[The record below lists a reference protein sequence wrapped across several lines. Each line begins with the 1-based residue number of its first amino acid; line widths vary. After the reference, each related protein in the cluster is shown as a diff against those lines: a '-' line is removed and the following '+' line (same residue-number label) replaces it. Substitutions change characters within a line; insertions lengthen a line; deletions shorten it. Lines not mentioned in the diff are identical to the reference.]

1 MKRFSIYFLFIL
13 SICPVI
19 VFGQQAPSSTGE
31 IYGTVYQQDLEQP
44 VPSAQVRIVETNQRT
59 TTDQNGE
66 FRFRNLPPG
75 KYTLTASASGYNP
88 PAEVVVTVEPRETTQ
103 PKIYLEQIAVELREV
118 EVEAERAAS
127 PVGKQTLSASEIQRV
142 PGSTG
147 DALRALQVLPSVGVA
162 NDFSGALYIRG
173 GSDED
178 NLYYFDRVPIG
189 YPYHFGGIVS
199 SLSSEV
205 IERID
210 VYAGGYGAEFGVDSQ
225 AVIDIYSRNR
235 NTNGFRAK
243 FNLNLLYSE
252 GLLEGKIGDQGFWYF
267 AGRRSYIDLFL
278 GSLSFDS
285 GSITAFPRFWDY
297 QVKGAYDLNDEH
309 QLSLN
314 IFASGDNFA
323 LKLDGED
330 VDEDIRGNI
339 SFGSGFEGA
348 GIHLRSRLT
357 DRLTSFLSLTRS
369 DFQFDVSAG
378 SELSLKIDAPDY
390 ILREDLTY
398 TLNPKHR
405 LETGVILGL
414 EPGRAT
420 GKFIRPPDE
429 GEVDYDPRFI
439 EKQTFNES
447 VSGKRMEVYL
457 QDRYKVLPFLSV
469 VLGLRVDYFNLVDDF
484 SIQPR
489 GSLLLD
495 IMEGS
500 QLQFSYG
507 NYYQVPGPPRLTQSV
522 GNPDLNTSQASHY
535 VLEFTRQVSKGTEF
549 KFAGYYK
556 DLANLVTTDDEMIY
570 LNQGV
575 GFAQGT
581 EVFLRHRAG
590 DRFLGWGSYTYGL
603 SKRRDRPEE
612 PYRYYSFDQTH
623 VATLAA
629 TYQLTPTWEI
639 GLKWQY
645 RTGNPYTPALGVTRE
660 IDRRN
665 GEPIYVPIY
674 GDINSERL
682 PPYHRLDVKI
692 SKAFRFNSWEMSV
705 FLELLNAYNRR
716 NLLTYSYNDDY
727 DDDNREEIYY
737 DDDDRE
743 EIYQFPLIPYL
754 GITTE
759 F

>member
-1 MKRFSIYFLFIL
+1 MKKFSIYFLFIL
-13 SICPVI
+13 SIYSVTA
-19 VFGQQAPSSTGE
+19 FGQQPPNGTGE
-31 IYGTVYQQDLEQP
+31 IYGTIYQKDPEQP
-44 VPSAQVRIVETNQRT
+44 VPSVQIRIVETNQRV
-59 TTDQNGE
+59 TTDPNGE
-66 FRFRNLPPG
+66 FRFRNLPAG
-75 KYTLTASASGYNP
+75 TYTLTASASGYNL
-88 PAEVVVTVEPRETTQ
+88 PADVVVTIEPGETTEL
-103 PKIYLEQIAVELREV
+103 KIYLEQIVVELDEV
-118 EVEAERAAS
+118 EVKGERATS
-127 PVGKQTLSASEIQRV
+127 PVGRQSLRGSEIQRI
-142 PGSTG
+142 PGATG
-147 DALRALQVLPSVGVA
+147 DALRALQALPSIGVA

-225 AVIDIYSRNR
+225 AVIDIYSRNKSIDS
-235 NTNGFRAK
+235 FRAK
-243 FNLNLLYSE
+243 FNLNVLYSE
-252 GLLEGKIGDQGFWYF
+252 GLLEGKIGERGFWYA

-285 GSITAFPRFWDY
+285 GAITAFPRFWDY
-297 QVKGAYDLNDEH
+297 QVKGGYELNDKH
-309 QLSLN
+309 QLSMNL
-314 IFASGDNFA
+314 FASGDNFA

-330 VDEDIRGNI
+330 VDEEVRGNI

-348 GIHLRSRLT
+348 GIHLRSRFT

-369 DFQFDVSAG
+369 YFQFDVNVG
-378 SELSLKIDAPDY
+378 PELSLKIDAPDY
-390 ILREDLTY
+390 VLREDLTY

-414 EPGRAT
+414 EPGRAI
-420 GKFIRPPDE
+420 GRFIRPPDE
-429 GEVDYDPRFI
+429 GEVDYDPRFL
-439 EKQTFNES
+439 ERQTFDES

-469 VLGLRVDYFNLVDDF
+469 VLGLRVDYFSLVDDF
-484 SIQPR
+484 SVQPR

-495 IMEGS
+495 IMGGS

-522 GNPDLNTSQASHY
+522 GNPDLSTSQASHY
-535 VLEFTRQVSKGTEF
+535 VLEFTRQVSEGTEF

-556 DLANLVTTDDEMIY
+556 NLANLVTNDDDMVY
-570 LNQGV
+570 LNQGA

-581 EVFLRHRAG
+581 EVFLRHRTG
-590 DRFLGWGSYTYGL
+590 DRFLGWGSYAYGL

-629 TYQLTPTWEI
+629 TYRLTPTWEI
-639 GLKWQY
+639 GVKWQY
-645 RTGNPYTPALGVTRE
+645 RTGNPYTPVEDATQQT
-660 IDRRN
+660 DPRN
-665 GEPIYVPIY
+665 GELIYIPNY
-674 GDINSERL
+674 AETNSGRL
-682 PPYHRLDVKI
+682 PSYHRLDMKL
-692 SKAFRFNSWEMSV
+692 SKAFRFNSWEMSL
-705 FLELLNAYNRR
+705 FLELLNAYNRK
-716 NLLTYSYNDDY
+716 NLLDFSYSDDY
-727 DDDNREEIYY
+727 TEKD
-737 DDDDRE
+737 
-743 EIYQFPLIPYL
+743 EIYQFPIIPYL
-754 GITTE
+754 GITSE

>member
-1 MKRFSIYFLFIL
+1 MDNNPQTALGKFTVQSINDD
-13 SICPVI
+13 P
-19 VFGQQAPSSTGE
+19 
-31 IYGTVYQQDLEQP
+31 EQP
-44 VPSAQVRIVETNQRT
+44 VASAQIRIVETNQRV
-59 TTDQNGE
+59 TTDPNGE
-66 FRFRNLPPG
+66 FRFRDLPAG
-75 KYTLTASASGYNP
+75 EYTLTASASGYRLP
-88 PAEVVVTVEPRETTQ
+88 TDVGVTIKPGETTQ
-103 PKIYLEQIAVELREV
+103 LKIYLEPIPVVLDEV
-118 EVEAERAAS
+118 EVTGERAATA
-127 PVGKQTLSASEIQRV
+127 VGRQSLRGSEIQRV
-142 PGSTG
+142 PGAIG
-147 DALRALQVLPSVGVA
+147 DALRALQALPSIGVA

-199 SLSSEV
+199 SLSSEI

-235 NTNGFRAK
+235 NIDSFRAK
-243 FNLNLLYSE
+243 FNLNVLYSE
-252 GLLEGKIGDQGFWYF
+252 GLLEGKIGERGFWYA

-285 GSITAFPRFWDY
+285 GQITAFPRFWDY
-297 QVKGAYDLNDEH
+297 QVKGGYDLSEKH

-314 IFASGDNFA
+314 LFASGDNFA

-330 VDEDIRGNI
+330 VDEDFRGNI
-339 SFGSGFEGA
+339 SFGSGFEGT
-348 GIHLRSRLT
+348 GIHLRSLLT

-369 DFQFDVSAG
+369 YFQFDVNAG
-378 SELSLKIDAPDY
+378 PALALKIDAPDY
-390 ILREDLTY
+390 VLREDLTY
-398 TLNPKHR
+398 RLTPKHQ
-405 LETGVILGL
+405 LESGLIFAL
-414 EPGRAT
+414 EPGKAT
-420 GKFIRPPDE
+420 GNFFRPPDE

-439 EKQTFNES
+439 EKQTFDES
-447 VSGKRMEVYL
+447 VLGQRMEVYL
-457 QDRYKVLPFLSV
+457 QDRYRVLPFLSV
-469 VLGLRVDYFNLVDDF
+469 VLGLRVDYFSLIDEP

-489 GSLLLD
+489 GSLLLE

-522 GNPDLNTSQASHY
+522 GNPDLTTSQASHY
-535 VLEFTRQVSKGTEF
+535 VLEFTRQVSEGTEF

-556 DLANLVTTDDEMIY
+556 NLANLVTNDDDVIY

-603 SKRRDRPEE
+603 SKRRDRPGE

-629 TYQLTPTWEI
+629 TYRLTPTWEI
-639 GLKWQY
+639 GVKWQY
-645 RTGNPYTPALGVTRE
+645 RTGNPYTPVEGATLDT
-660 IDRRN
+660 DPRN
-665 GEPIYVPIY
+665 GESIYIPEY
-674 GDINSERL
+674 AETNSARL
-682 PPYHRLDVKI
+682 PPYHRLDMKL
-692 SKAFRFNSWEMSV
+692 SKAFRFNRWEMSL
-705 FLELLNAYNRR
+705 FLELLNAYNRK
-716 NLLTYSYNDDY
+716 NLLDFSYSDDY
-727 DDDNREEIYY
+727 TEKD
-737 DDDDRE
+737 
-743 EIYQFPLIPYL
+743 EIYQFPIIPYL

>member
-13 SICPVI
+13 SIYPVTA
-19 VFGQQAPSSTGE
+19 FGQQSPNPTGE
-31 IYGTVYQQDLEQP
+31 IYGTVYQKDLEQR
-44 VPSAQVRIVETNQRT
+44 VASAQIRIAETNQRT
-59 TTDQNGE
+59 TTDPNGE
-66 FRFRNLPPG
+66 FRFRNLPAG
-75 KYTLTASASGYNP
+75 TYTLAASASGYRLP
-88 PAEVVVTVEPRETTQ
+88 EDVVVTIEPGATTQ
-103 PKIYLEQIAVELREV
+103 LKIYLEQVVVELDEV
-118 EVEAERAAS
+118 EVTGERAAS
-127 PVGKQTLSASEIQRV
+127 PVGRQSLRGSEIQRV

-147 DALRALQVLPSVGVA
+147 DALRALQALPSIGVA

-199 SLSSEV
+199 SLSSEI

-225 AVIDIYSRNR
+225 AVIDIYSRNKSIDS
-235 NTNGFRAK
+235 FRAK
-243 FNLNLLYSE
+243 FNLNVLYSE
-252 GLLEGKIGDQGFWYF
+252 GLLEGKLGDQGFWYA

-285 GSITAFPRFWDY
+285 GAITAFPRFWDY
-297 QVKGAYDLNDEH
+297 QVKGGYELNDKH
-309 QLSLN
+309 QLSMNL
-314 IFASGDNFA
+314 FASGDNFA

-330 VDEDIRGNI
+330 VDEEVRGNI

-348 GIHLRSRLT
+348 GIHLRSRFT

-369 DFQFDVSAG
+369 YFQFDVNVG
-378 SELSLKIDAPDY
+378 PELSLKIDAPDY
-390 ILREDLTY
+390 VLREDLTY

-414 EPGRAT
+414 EPGRAI
-420 GKFIRPPDE
+420 GRFIRPPDE
-429 GEVDYDPRFI
+429 GEVDYDPRFL
-439 EKQTFNES
+439 ERQTFDES
-447 VSGKRMEVYL
+447 VSGKRIEVYL

-469 VLGLRVDYFNLVDDF
+469 VLGLRVDYFSLVDDF
-484 SIQPR
+484 SVQPR
-489 GSLLLD
+489 GSLLFD

-522 GNPDLNTSQASHY
+522 GNPDLSTSQASHY
-535 VLEFTRQVSKGTEF
+535 VLEFTRQVSEGTEF

-556 DLANLVTTDDEMIY
+556 DLANLVTNDDDMIY
-570 LNQGV
+570 LNQGA

-581 EVFLRHRAG
+581 EVFLRHRTG
-590 DRFLGWGSYTYGL
+590 DRFLGWGSYAYGL

-629 TYQLTPTWEI
+629 TYRLTPTWEI
-639 GLKWQY
+639 GVKWQY
-645 RTGNPYTPALGVTRE
+645 RTGNPYTPVRGATLDT
-660 IDRRN
+660 DPRN
-665 GEPIYVPIY
+665 GELIYIPNY
-674 GDINSERL
+674 AETNSGRL
-682 PPYHRLDVKI
+682 PSYHRLDMKV
-692 SKAFRFNSWEMSV
+692 SKAFRFNSWEMSL
-705 FLELLNAYNRR
+705 FLELLNAYNRK
-716 NLLTYSYNDDY
+716 NLLDFSYSDDY
-727 DDDNREEIYY
+727 TEKD
-737 DDDDRE
+737 
-743 EIYQFPLIPYL
+743 EIYQFPIIPYL

>member
-1 MKRFSIYFLFIL
+1 MNRFLICFLLIVFIYP
-13 SICPVI
+13 CAG
-19 VFGQQAPSSTGE
+19 FGQQPPSSTGE
-31 IYGTVYQQDLEQP
+31 ISGVVYQQDLEQP
-44 VPSAQVRIVETNQRT
+44 VASARIRIVETNQRL
-59 TTDQNGE
+59 TTDRNGE
-66 FRFRNLPPG
+66 FRVRNLPAG
-75 KYTLTASASGYNP
+75 TYTLTTSASGYEP
-88 PAEVVVTVEPRETTQ
+88 SEDVVVTIEPGQTTEL
-103 PKIYLEQIAVELREV
+103 KIYLEQIAVELDEV
-118 EVEAERAAS
+118 EVTGERAAA
-127 PVGKQTLSASEIQRV
+127 PVGRQTLSGSEIQRV

-147 DALRALQVLPSVGVA
+147 DALRALQALPSIGVA

-225 AVIDIYSRNR
+225 AVIDIYSRNKNR
-235 NTNGFRAK
+235 DGFRAK
-243 FNLNLLYSE
+243 FNLNVLYSE
-252 GLLEGKIGDQGFWYF
+252 GLLEGQISDQGFWYF

-278 GSLSFDS
+278 GSLAFDS
-285 GSITAFPRFWDY
+285 GAITAFPRFWDY
-297 QVKGAYDLNDEH
+297 QVKGGYDLNDKH

-314 IFASGDNFA
+314 IFASGDSFA

-330 VDEDIRGNI
+330 VDEDVRGNI

-348 GIHLRSRLT
+348 GIHLRSRFT

-378 SELSLKIDAPDY
+378 PELSLKIDAPDY
-390 ILREDLTY
+390 VLREDITY
-398 TLNPKHR
+398 TLNPKHQ
-405 LETGVILGL
+405 LETGVILGF
-414 EPGRAT
+414 EPGSAT

-439 EKQTFNES
+439 EKQEFDES
-447 VSGKRMEVYL
+447 VSGRRMEVYL

-469 VLGLRVDYFNLVDDF
+469 VLGLRVDYFNLIDDF

-500 QLQFSYG
+500 QLQLSYG

-522 GNPDLNTSQASHY
+522 GNPDLTTSQASHY
-535 VLEFTRQVSKGTEF
+535 VLEFTRQVSEGTEF

-556 DLANLVTTDDEMIY
+556 DLANLVTNDDDMIY
-570 LNQGV
+570 LNQGA

-629 TYQLTPTWEI
+629 TYRLTPTWEI

-645 RTGNPYTPALGVTRE
+645 RTGNPYTPVEGATQKT
-660 IDRRN
+660 DPRN
-665 GEPIYVPIY
+665 DELIYIPNY
-674 GDINSERL
+674 AEINSARL
-682 PPYHRLDVKI
+682 PPYHRLDVKL
-692 SKAFRFNSWEMSV
+692 SKAFRFNSWEMSF
-705 FLELLNAYNRR
+705 FLELLNAYNRK
-716 NLLTYSYNDDY
+716 NLLDFSYNDDY
-727 DDDNREEIYY
+727 SEKD
-737 DDDDRE
+737 
-743 EIYQFPLIPYL
+743 EIYQFPIIPYL

>member
-1 MKRFSIYFLFIL
+1 MKRFSIYVLLILFIY
-13 SICPVI
+13 PGAA
-19 VFGQQAPSSTGE
+19 FGQQAPSSTGE
-31 IYGTVYQQDLEQP
+31 IYGTVYQVDPEQP
-44 VPSAQVRIVETNQRT
+44 VASAQIRIVETNQRA

-66 FRFRNLPPG
+66 FRFRNLPAG
-75 KYTLTASASGYNP
+75 TYTLTASASGYNP
-88 PAEVVVTVEPRETTQ
+88 PADVVVTIEPGKTTQ
-103 PKIYLEQIAVELREV
+103 LKIYLEQIAVELREV
-118 EVEAERAAS
+118 EVTGERAVA
-127 PVGKQTLSASEIQRV
+127 PVGRQSLRGSEIQRV
-142 PGSTG
+142 PGSVG
-147 DALRALQVLPSVGVA
+147 DALRALQALPSIGVA

-225 AVIDIYSRNR
+225 AVVDIYSRNK
-235 NTNGFRAK
+235 NTDGFRAK
-243 FNLNLLYSE
+243 FNLNVLYSE
-252 GLLEGKIGDQGFWYF
+252 GLLEGKIGDQGFWYA

-285 GSITAFPRFWDY
+285 GAITAFPRFWDY
-297 QVKGAYDLNDEH
+297 QVKGGYKLSEKH

-314 IFASGDNFA
+314 LFASGDNFA

-330 VDEDIRGNI
+330 VDEDVRGNI

-369 DFQFDVSAG
+369 DFQFDVNVG
-378 SELSLKIDAPDY
+378 PELSLKIDAPDY
-390 ILREDLTY
+390 VLREDLTY

-414 EPGRAT
+414 EPGRAV

-439 EKQTFNES
+439 DKQEFDES
-447 VSGKRMEVYL
+447 GSGKRMEVYL
-457 QDRYKVLPFLSV
+457 QDRYRVLPFLSV
-469 VLGLRVDYFNLVDDF
+469 VLGLRVDYSSLVDDF

-507 NYYQVPGPPRLTQSV
+507 NYHQVPGPPRLTQSV

-535 VLEFTRQVSKGTEF
+535 VLEFTRQVSEGTEF

-556 DLANLVTTDDEMIY
+556 DLANLATNDDKMIY
-570 LNQGV
+570 LNQGT

-581 EVFLRHRAG
+581 EVFLRHRVG

-603 SKRRDRPEE
+603 SKRRDRPDE

-629 TYQLTPTWEI
+629 TYRLTPTWEI
-639 GLKWQY
+639 GVKWQY
-645 RTGNPYTPALGVTRE
+645 RTGNPYTPV
-660 IDRRN
+660 IDATQKTDPRN
-665 GEPIYVPIY
+665 DELVYVPNY
-674 GDINSERL
+674 AETNSGRL
-682 PPYHRLDVKI
+682 PPYHRLDVKL
-692 SKAFRFNSWEMSV
+692 SKAFRFNSWEISL
-705 FLELLNAYNRR
+705 FLELLNAYNRK
-716 NLLTYSYNDDY
+716 NLLSYSYSEDY
-727 DDDNREEIYY
+727 DPDKI
-737 DDDDRE
+737 E

>member
-1 MKRFSIYFLFIL
+1 MNRFPIYIL
-13 SICPVI
+13 LVLSFFPVTA
-19 VFGQQAPSSTGE
+19 FGQQAPDPTGE
-31 IYGTVYQQDLEQP
+31 ISGTVYQRDLEQP
-44 VPSAQVRIVETNQRT
+44 VPSARIRIVETNQRT
-59 TTDQNGE
+59 VTDQSGE
-66 FRFRNLPPG
+66 FRVRDLPPG
-75 KYTLTASASGYNP
+75 EYTLTVSASGYQP
-88 PAEVVVTVEPRETTQ
+88 PEDVVVTVEPGQTTEL
-103 PKIYLEQIAVELREV
+103 KIYLEQEAIELDEV
-118 EVEAERAAS
+118 EVTGERAAA
-127 PVGKQTLSASEIQRV
+127 PVGRQTLSGSEIQRV

-147 DALRALQVLPSVGVA
+147 DALRALQALPSIGVA

-225 AVIDIYSRNR
+225 AVIDIYSRNKNR
-235 NTNGFRAK
+235 DGFRAK
-243 FNLNLLYSE
+243 FNLNVLYSE
-252 GLLEGKIGDQGFWYF
+252 GLLEGKVSDQGFWYF

-278 GSLSFDS
+278 GSLAFDS
-285 GSITAFPRFWDY
+285 GAITAFPRFWDY
-297 QVKGAYDLNDEH
+297 QVKGGYDLNDKH

-314 IFASGDNFA
+314 IFASGDSFA

-330 VDEDIRGNI
+330 VDEDVRGNI

-348 GIHLRSRLT
+348 GIHLRSRFT

-378 SELSLKIDAPDY
+378 PELALKIDAPDY
-390 ILREDLTY
+390 VLREDITY
-398 TLNPKHR
+398 TLNPKHQ
-405 LETGVILGL
+405 LESGVILGF
-414 EPGRAT
+414 EPGSAT

-439 EKQTFNES
+439 EKQEFDES
-447 VSGKRMEVYL
+447 VSGRRMEVYL

-469 VLGLRVDYFNLVDDF
+469 VLGLRVDYFNLIDDF

-522 GNPDLNTSQASHY
+522 GNPDLTTSQASHY
-535 VLEFTRQVSKGTEF
+535 VLEFTRQVSEGTEF

-556 DLANLVTTDDEMIY
+556 DLANLVTNDDDMIY
-570 LNQGV
+570 LNQGA

-629 TYQLTPTWEI
+629 TYRLTPTWEI

-645 RTGNPYTPALGVTRE
+645 RTGNPYTPVEGATQKT
-660 IDRRN
+660 DPRN
-665 GEPIYVPIY
+665 DELIYIPNY
-674 GDINSERL
+674 AEINSARL
-682 PPYHRLDVKI
+682 PPYHRLDVKL
-692 SKAFRFNSWEMSV
+692 SKAFRFNSWEMSF
-705 FLELLNAYNRR
+705 FLELLNAYNRK
-716 NLLTYSYNDDY
+716 NLLDFSYNDDY
-727 DDDNREEIYY
+727 TEKD
-737 DDDDRE
+737 
-743 EIYQFPLIPYL
+743 EIYQFPIIPYL